1 MAERRYKLIFY
12 AALVIAVMATY
23 GVYRVLQ
30 STKAGG
36 KIVTRPVVIA
46 LADLP
51 EGGRIDKNQ
60 VGTSPWPVQ
69 VIPSGAFVETDSV
82 IGRVTRVPVFKGEPL
97 VPGRLAPV
105 GTGPG
110 IEVKIAPG
118 MRAMPVRINDV
129 SGLNGLIQPNARVD
143 MLVTLREGVNASAKL
158 FMQNLKVL
166 AVGNRVERNEN
177 GEGMNA
183 ATATL
188 EVSPQQAER
197 IALAQR
203 QGSIQLVLRGY
214 GDPDSVSTT
223 GATSA
228 DVNNQLTEMQRK
240 QLAEASN
247 PPRRPSRPRPQPA
260 PTPVVTAPVTAVV
273 EKPPARPDSLT
284 IKVYRGGKEERQKF
298 DTAGKG
304 KPITP

>member
-12 AALVIAVMATY
+12 AAIAIAVLATY
-23 GVYRVLQ
+23 GVYRALQ
-30 STKAGG
+30 ATRAVGRV
-36 KIVTRPVVIA
+36 VTRPVAIA
-46 LADLP
+46 LADIP
-51 EGGRIDKNQ
+51 EGARIDKKQ

-69 VIPSGAFVETDSV
+69 VIPSGAYDEADSV
-82 IGRVTRVPVFKGEPL
+82 IGRVTRVAVFKGEPL
-97 VPGRLAPV
+97 VPGRLAPI

-110 IEVKIAPG
+110 IEVKISPG

-143 MLVTLREGVNASAKL
+143 MLVTLREGPDASAKL

-166 AVGNRVERNEN
+166 AVGNRVERSET
-177 GEGMNA
+177 GEGINA

-188 EVSPQQAER
+188 EVTPEQAER

-203 QGSIQLVLRGY
+203 QGTIQLVLRGY
-214 GDPDSVSTT
+214 GDPDSVATT
-223 GATSA
+223 GATLA
-228 DVNNQLTEMQRK
+228 DVNSQFHEMEK
-240 QLAEASN
+240 QTKPAAD
-247 PPRRPSRPRPQPA
+247 PPRRRSRPQPA
-260 PTPVVTAPVTAVV
+260 PAPVVTAPPPVVV
-273 EKPPARPDSLT
+273 EKPPPKPDSLT

-304 KPITP
+304 KPDTP